1 MALDGP
7 STCPL
12 TSPSSFRPSRAAR
25 APAAGWAEVGPQAHW
40 SVAGTLAR
48 GNGSGRAVAAY
59 RGRIFIERP
68 RIAAVQAAIS
78 RHAPEGRPPPSL
90 SLARRRP
97 ARSVSPPPTK
107 TTRSRAPAPQARP
120 QPQRH
125 GLAAA
130 SASYMGRR
138 RQVVPDQG
146 QTVAGAAPT
155 HAGRVRP

>member
-97 ARSVSPPPTK
+97 APSVSPPPTK
-107 TTRSRAPAPQARP
+107 TTPSRAPARAR
-120 QPQRH
+120 
-125 GLAAA
+125 AA
-130 SASYMGRR
+130 GKT
-138 RQVVPDQG
+138 P
-146 QTVAGAAPT
+146 APAT
-155 HAGRVRP
+155 RSRGRVSLVHRDDVTLWVI